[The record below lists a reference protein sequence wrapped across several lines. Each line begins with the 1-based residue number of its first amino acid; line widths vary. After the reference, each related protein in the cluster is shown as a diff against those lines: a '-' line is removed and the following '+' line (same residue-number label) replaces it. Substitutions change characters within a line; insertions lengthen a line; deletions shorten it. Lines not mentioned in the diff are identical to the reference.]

1 MTEYGGAQ
9 EDTNMK
15 YYYKDNE
22 YKPEKDSEGN
32 LIIPS
37 YVIELADDNPFFS
50 PIPVGKRLTYDDQN
64 IPNGLED
71 IPKPDQSVIIEKK
84 KNYLYRVCY
93 KFQIDN
99 IDINLSNEM
108 NKSEYLVEAG
118 VCSEDDLPLA
128 KVNKDWLNSLW
139 AAYDLQKSKIESGEE
154 FSTEFLSTMDKVPN
168 GFKAVSD
175 ERKEY
180 LLISQ

>member
-1 MTEYGGAQ
+1 MRYYDTKARIEISEKKLPRDSDGAPVLPPLVVGLP
-9 EDTNMK
+9 D
-15 YYYKDNE
+15 
-22 YKPEKDSEGN
+22 
-32 LIIPS
+32 I
-37 YVIELADDNPFFS
+37 NPFFS
-50 PIPVGKRLTYDDQN
+50 PLPKGKRLTYDDQN

-71 IPKPDQSVIIEKK
+71 IPKLDPSVIIAED

-108 NKSEYLVEAG
+108 NKSEYLVEAR
-118 VCSEDDLPLA
+118 VCPEDDLPLA
-128 KVNKDWLNSLW
+128 KANKDWLNSLW

-168 GFKAVSD
+168 GFKAVRD

-180 LLISQ
+180 LLIQEFSIL